1 MLMSFSLRI
10 GPFDQCLAPI
20 ASSRVAA
27 QPCVSLQRFVTAR
40 GAASVIPCTS
50 VGVGGLFRDGHQRRE
65 VSGESPRDQYG
76 RRRRA
81 LQRHIRA
88 GIGDAHEQSRR
99 CSERPRAR
107 PKRALRVQSVPVLV
121 ATELLP
127 RLPLR
132 LWVVL
137 RLWTKLLRLWTKLRL
152 WTRRRL
158 WTKLPAVPLK
168 AASRRKLKPL
178 QPPGRCG
185 GWEHSPHARSAAFVL
200 MGRRLP
206 ESDELLRERSRVG
219 RRRIDLERGGG

>member
-1 MLMSFSLRI
+1 AAVCQSSTLRDRPP
-10 GPFDQCLAPI
+10 GGVRDT
-20 ASSRVAA
+20 VH
-27 QPCVSLQRFVTAR
+27 V
-40 GAASVIPCTS
+40 

-81 LQRHIRA
+81 LQRHVHG

-137 RLWTKLLRLWTKLRL
+137 RLRTKLLPLRTRL
-152 WTRRRL
+152 RL

-168 AASRRKLKPL
+168 AASRRKLKAL
-178 QPPGRCG
+178 PPAGVVRAKSRSNKRRLNSAARAS
-185 GWEHSPHARSAAFVL
+185 ERAKMVSSQARSLA
-200 MGRRLP
+200 
-206 ESDELLRERSRVG
+206 
-219 RRRIDLERGGG
+219 RGCRKRTAGHCA